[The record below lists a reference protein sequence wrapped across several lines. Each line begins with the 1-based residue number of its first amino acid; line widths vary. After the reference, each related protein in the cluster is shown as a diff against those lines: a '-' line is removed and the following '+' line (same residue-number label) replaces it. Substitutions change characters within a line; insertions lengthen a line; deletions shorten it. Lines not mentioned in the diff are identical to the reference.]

1 MENPDRTER
10 VDSQYNH
17 FSATYSENREE
28 TDLVGD
34 RRFYEMLATVDLK
47 GKAVLDI
54 GCGDGSDLVKFSQMG
69 ASEVSGIDPSEA
81 FAKVA
86 QEKNPGAH
94 IIIGRGESLP
104 FESGEFD
111 IVTSKYALQ
120 TSPNVPAIL
129 MEASRVLR
137 EGGHFIFLSK
147 HPLRQF
153 LEKIEM
159 MKGQGVDYF
168 KQDIVDSHI
177 YGGKIHL
184 REPSHTLS
192 EYLSPG
198 ILKNFDIES
207 FIEDADFPASEQI
220 NGFNYPTFFVAKYK
234 RRTLA

>member
-1 MENPDRTER
+1 MEKLGHDER
-10 VDSQYNH
+10 VDNQYNK
-17 FSATYSENREE
+17 FSETYSENREGA
-28 TDLVGD
+28 DLVGD
-34 RRFYEMLATVDLK
+34 KRFYEMLATVELK

-54 GCGDGSDLVKFSQMG
+54 GCGDGSDLVKFSKMG

-81 FAKVA
+81 FAKIA
-86 QEKNPGAH
+86 QEKNPSAH
-94 IIIGRGESLP
+94 IVIGRGESLP
-104 FESGEFD
+104 FEPAQFD

-153 LEKIEM
+153 LEKIQM
-159 MKGQGVDYF
+159 MKGEGADYF

-177 YGGKIHL
+177 FGGQIHL

-192 EYLSPG
+192 EYLSPE

-234 RRTLA
+234 RRTLV